1 MGDDSFL
8 PGGLGP
14 QQLLRDDNGS
24 MFARRHDLEA
34 QREFLMRRGFSPS
47 HPYISGEVP
56 VHPEL
61 QGQLPFGN
69 PATRYGILMTKINK
83 QCMYI

>member
-1 MGDDSFL
+1 MVDDNFL
-8 PGGLGP
+8 PAGMDFP
-14 QQLLRDDNGS
+14 PMSRSRVNEIEDGS
-24 MFARRHDLEA
+24 VFARRHNLEA
-34 QREFLMRRGFSPS
+34 HREFLMRRGFPPS

-69 PATRYGILMTKINK
+69 PATRYCILINHI
-83 QCMYI
+83 Q

>member
-1 MGDDSFL
+1 MVG
-8 PGGLGP
+8 
-14 QQLLRDDNGS
+14 DDNGA
-24 MFARRHDLEA
+24 MFARRHDLDA
-34 QREFLMRRGFSPS
+34 HREFLMRRGFSPS

-69 PATRYGILMTKINK
+69 PDTRYSLVYKSLKI
-83 QCMYI
+83 QCTVFYGTT

>member
-1 MGDDSFL
+1 MADDSFL
-8 PGGLGP
+8 HVGPGP
-14 QQLLRDDNGS
+14 QHMSRGRMMDDDDGL
-24 MFARRHDLEA
+24 MFARRNDLEA
-34 QREFLMRRGFSPS
+34 QREFLMRRGFPPT

-69 PATRYGILMTKINK
+69 PATRYQDI
-83 QCMYI
+83 Q